1 VSPLYFQRR
10 ELAGLT
16 EARDLSAELR
26 AFLEWLEAA
35 APDEPVPAEY
45 RPQVDVSETPTAIE
59 IVADLPGVTAE
70 ALRVVYTQGAVV
82 IAGRKRA
89 PGCEHRGATFHLAE
103 RTFGRFACVIR
114 IGAAVDAGR
123 AQASL
128 SCGELRLRLPR
139 IDDRRGRDITIKV
152 ETT

>member
-10 ELAGLT
+10 ELARLT
-16 EARDLSAELR
+16 EATDLSAELR
-26 AFLEWLEAA
+26 AFLEWLDAA
-35 APDEPVPAEY
+35 APGERVPAEY
-45 RPQVDVSETPTAIE
+45 HPPVDVIETAASVC
-59 IVADLPGVTAE
+59 IVADLPGVTAD
-70 ALRVVYTQGAVV
+70 ALRVVYTHGAVV

-103 RTFGRFACVIR
+103 RTFGRFACVVR
-114 IGAAVDAGR
+114 IGPAVDAGR

-128 SCGELRLRLPR
+128 TGGELRMRLPR
-139 IDDRRGRDITIKV
+139 IDDRHGRDITIKV

>member
-16 EARDLSAELR
+16 DAAELSAELR
-26 AFLEWLEAA
+26 AFLAWLDEAA
-35 APDEPVPAEY
+35 PGEPVPAEY
-45 RPQVDVSETPTAIE
+45 RPAVDVSETATAID
-59 IVADLPGVTAE
+59 IVADLPGVTAD

-82 IAGRKRA
+82 IAGRKQA

-114 IGAAVDAGR
+114 IGPAVDAGR

-128 SCGELRLRLPR
+128 TGGELRMRLPR